1 MEFLTI
7 EWALFLEKF
16 LLIVVVILASLGIA
30 MYTTY
35 AERKVAA
42 VIQDRRGPNRAGPFG
57 LFQPLADGL
66 KLFFKEEIIPLTS
79 NKFLFILGPS
89 LAMITAMLTSAVIP
103 WGSTITIA
111 GRTIDLQ
118 IADVNIGI
126 LFVFAVV
133 SLGVYGIM
141 IGGWASNN
149 KFSLIAAV
157 RGASQVISY
166 ELAMG
171 LSIIALV
178 MMTGSL
184 SMRSIVEQ
192 QMQGGWGGLLGW
204 NIIYQP
210 IGFLIFITCAF
221 AECNRTPFDLPEAE
235 NELNFGYHQ
244 EYSSMKLGFYL
255 FAEYINMFISSAVM
269 ATLYFG
275 GYDIP
280 FVDEASLAAS
290 WGQNIVA
297 FLGVLS
303 LLAKIVFFLFVFMWV
318 RWTIP
323 RFRYDQLMD
332 LGWKKLIPLAL
343 VNMLITGMVILW
355 LNK

>member
-1 MEFLTI
+1 MELLSI
-7 EWALFLEKF
+7 EWAFVLEKF
-16 LLIVVVILASLGIA
+16 LLIVVVILSSLLIA

-42 VIQDRRGPNRAGPFG
+42 IIQDRRGPNRAGPFG
-57 LFQPLADGL
+57 LLQPVADGV
-66 KLFFKEEIIPLTS
+66 KLFMKEEIIPLSS
-79 NKFLFILGPS
+79 NKLLFILGPS

-103 WGSTITIA
+103 WGNQVTLF
-111 GRTIDLQ
+111 GRTINLQ

-141 IGGWASNN
+141 IGGWSSNN

-184 SMRSIVEQ
+184 SMKSIVEQ

-204 NIIYQP
+204 NVIYQP
-210 IGFLIFITCAF
+210 LGFLIFLICAF

-235 NELNFGYHQ
+235 NELNFGYHL

-269 ATLYFG
+269 STLYFG

-280 FVDEASLAAS
+280 FVNEVALSEN

-297 FLGVLS
+297 FLGTLS
-303 LLAKIVFFLFVFMWV
+303 LLAKIIFFLFLFMWV

-343 VNMLITGMVILW
+343 ANMLVTGAVILW

>member
-184 SMRSIVEQ
+184 SMKSIVEQ